1 MKLRRLI
8 LDAILY
14 QLSGLEFSQEEA
26 SIEMD
31 VTVAI
36 KKLQD
41 ARTVYW
47 LEENIEY

>member
-1 MKLRRLI
+1 
-8 LDAILY
+8 
-14 QLSGLEFSQEEA
+14 
-26 SIEMD
+26 MD